1 MTEKTIYIA
10 DDGKEFDNKSD
21 CIYYESKTYQLNN
34 FNRVVEAAKVIK
46 EYCIKMRCADCPLHN
61 IDCHIGSDH
70 FMYASLPMDWEPD
83 KWDVEKL
90 K

>member
-10 DDGKEFDNKSD
+10 DDGKEFDNKAD
-21 CIYYESKTYQLNN
+21 CVYYESKSYQLNN
-34 FNRVVEAAKVIK
+34 FNRVIEAANIIK
-46 EYCIKMRCADCPLHN
+46 DYCTKMRCNDCPLYSIN
-61 IDCHIGSDH
+61 CHDGSDYPIY
-70 FMYASLPMDWEPD
+70 MNIPMDWEPD

>member
-10 DDGKEFDNKSD
+10 DDGKEFDHKAD
-21 CIYYESKTYQLNN
+21 CVYYESKTYQLNH
-34 FNRVVEAAKVIK
+34 FNRVIEAANVIK
-46 EYCIKMRCADCPLHN
+46 DFCSKMRCDDCPLHS
-61 IDCHIGSDH
+61 IDCHH
-70 FMYASLPMDWEPD
+70 FMYVSLPRDWEPN